1 MRVIVEVCIDLL
13 FLLLLTLQFKLF
25 LCELDW
31 NLLDRNFAFF
41 RLRALFAFRA
51 LNDRLLLLLLSFLA
65 LTFDDFSFAL
75 CCFSG
80 LTTLFNWCHSSILGR
95 FVPLSIF
102 FLLTKSLFLCFDF
115 LFAELIDIDV
125 RFLVLGSGRVFVGHV
140 HRTCS
145 LGRG

>member
-75 CCFSG
+75 CCFG
-80 LTTLFNWCHSSILGR
+80 RLATLFVRCHSGILGR

-115 LFAELIDIDV
+115 LFTELIDIDV